1 MLAALGA
8 SLNFCFLPLFPQ
20 FQASPLL
27 AFKSLLYEIW
37 NKRYHAEHVHRLHT
51 QCACTTAFITELSGT

>member
-51 QCACTTAFITELSGT
+51 